1 MGTLRPSVGEL
12 PIDLAVALERSAS
25 ARGVFGH
32 RVTYFPEVGSTN
44 DLAVR
49 AAEAGE
55 PEGVVFVAGAQTAGR
70 GRLGRTWFSPPDA
83 GLYVSTIIRRR
94 ELVPLITL
102 AGGVAVAEGI
112 RAATSLPVQIKWP
125 NDVVAVPGQ
134 GFDSRRKLAGV
145 LAEASSGA
153 TGVQYVV
160 LGFGINLRNA
170 AFPRELAGRV
180 TSIEGELGR
189 PVDPGPVLAASLAAL
204 NRATRELAAN
214 GAQTLLARW
223 LSLSPSAH
231 GARVEWDAGGEA
243 RLGTTAGLAEDGAL
257 LVRTPVGIERILS
270 GEVRWR

>member
-1 MGTLRPSVGEL
+1 MGTSRPSMAEL
-12 PIDLAVALERSAS
+12 PIDLAVALERTAS
-25 ARGVFGH
+25 ERGVFGH

-44 DLAVR
+44 DLAMR

-70 GRLGRTWFSPPDA
+70 GRLGRTWVSPPDA
-83 GLYVSTIIRRR
+83 GLYVSTIVRRR

-112 RAATSLPVQIKWP
+112 RTSTSLPVQIKWP

-170 AFPRELAGRV
+170 AFPPELVARV

-204 NRATRELAAN
+204 NRATGELAN

-223 LSLSPSAH
+223 LSLSPSVH

-243 RLGTTAGLAEDGAL
+243 RRGTTAGLAEDGAL
-257 LVRTPVGIERILS
+257 LVRTTSGIERILS